1 MGLTSGGSKVPE
13 SRVCYGFYAWQVV
26 CAFYSIDN
34 FGRGC
39 WECEKKKILNRNDWI
54 FNLFEM
60 NGKFWTLQHVPNS

>member
-39 WECEKKKILNRNDWI
+39 WECEKKK
-54 FNLFEM
+54 
-60 NGKFWTLQHVPNS
+60 NSKQERLDFQPV